1 MAEARS
7 LMVKTP
13 IVAQAGG
20 ANNATTPTL
29 DGDINVISTAATAAD
44 SVRLPANQP
53 VGSSLVV
60 RNNGAASANV
70 FPPAGGT
77 INGAAADAAVA
88 VANAKT
94 TVFYQIGTGAAT
106 GLTWVTAAGA

>member
-7 LMVKTP
+7 LSIKTP
-13 IVAQAGG
+13 LVALAGG
-20 ANNATTPTL
+20 ANSAATPTL

-44 SVRLPANQP
+44 SVRLPTAQSP
-53 VGSSLVV
+53 GSTVVV

-88 VANAKT
+88 VANGKT
-94 TVFYQIGTGAAT
+94 TVFYQIGTGAAM